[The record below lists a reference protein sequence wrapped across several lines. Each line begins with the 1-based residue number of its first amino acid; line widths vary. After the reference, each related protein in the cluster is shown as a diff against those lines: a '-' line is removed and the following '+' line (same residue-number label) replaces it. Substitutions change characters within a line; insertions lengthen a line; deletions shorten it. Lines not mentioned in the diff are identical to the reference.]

1 MAGVLNSGGVG
12 GVMSPAAVLTGMKL
26 AVLRR
31 SMSGPRAASLIAGGV
46 CGAPMAVGTALLGLV
61 DFPVPE
67 AGVGTIALV
76 LLVWT
81 VGWAVGPTLTGGDPT
96 LRLSYFALVP
106 QPPRRLALGLLVAS
120 FVGVTPA
127 LGLVAFAVLVVFGA
141 GLGPLPALVA
151 VPGMLLQLL
160 FVVLLAKLSLQG
172 LGSVA
177 RSRLGW
183 ELSSLLVGLVCGFLN
198 TGWFGLAFFFKLL
211 GGHWAPTVGT
221 VVRALPS
228 GWSVV
233 AVDAARRSDWAL
245 VVACLGGLLALCGVL
260 FAAWTALLARQLVRG
275 GTAGGGTAG
284 GGRAGARR
292 GAGRGARL
300 RFLPD
305 TPGGAVVG
313 KELRLWARDP
323 RRARFLRIAL
333 WTGLFTGLLPV
344 LGGFPT
350 VLPWTGVVL
359 ALYAGPLGS
368 SLYGLD
374 AGALWLTLVVPGA
387 ERVDVRA
394 RQLAWLLIVGPAA
407 LLLTVA
413 ATLAV
418 PNGGWAWPWLLAVL
432 PAVLG
437 AGAGLVPLMSLLGP
451 APFPDRPGGNPLDGF
466 SDESGDQV
474 RMQSLA
480 VLVLQLFAA
489 LPAAGVVLAGT
500 LLHSSPLRWAG
511 VVVGLGTGLLYGWWM
526 GRAARRRLES
536 RGPELLDVMRKGVRR
551 GTSSVGGPVGGA
563 AGGPAGRS
571 QEEQVLLDRLARR
584 RTAAA
589 GLLVTVGVLSTAPQ
603 GGVALAMS
611 LLAPANRSWFLAL
624 YLPPG
629 WQVPVASGFILL
641 GAVCFVGV
649 YRLIRAKHAA
659 ERGTE

>member
-1 MAGVLNSGGVG
+1 MAGVVKSGGVPDPG
-12 GVMSPAAVLTGMKL
+12 GVPNPVVVLTGMKL

-46 CGAPMAVGTALLGLV
+46 CGGLVAVGTALLGLV
-61 DFPVPE
+61 DFPAPE

-106 QPPRRLALGLLVAS
+106 QPPRRLALGLLAAS

-127 LGLVAFAVLVVFGA
+127 VALVAFAVLVVFGA

-151 VPGMLLQLL
+151 VPAMLLQLL
-160 FVVLLAKLSLQG
+160 FVVVLAKLGVQG
-172 LGSVA
+172 LGRVA

-183 ELSSLLVGLVCGFLN
+183 ELSALLVGLVCGFLN
-198 TGWFGLAFFFKLL
+198 TGWFGIAFFFKLL
-211 GGHWAPTVGT
+211 GGHWAPTIGT
-221 VVRALPS
+221 VVRVLPS

-233 AVDAARRSDWAL
+233 AVDAARRSDWVL
-245 VVACLGGLLALCGVL
+245 VGACLGGLLALCGLL

-275 GTAGGGTAG
+275 TAG
-284 GGRAGARR
+284 GGRPAGRRR
-292 GAGRGARL
+292 GRPRL
-300 RFLPD
+300 LPD
-305 TPGGAVVG
+305 TPGAAVLG

-350 VLPWTGVVL
+350 VLPWTGVVT
-359 ALYAGPLGS
+359 ALYAGALGS

-374 AGALWLTLVVPGA
+374 AGALWLTLVAPGA
-387 ERVDVRA
+387 ERIDVRA
-394 RQLAWLLIVGPAA
+394 RQLAWLLLVGPAA

-413 ATLAV
+413 GTVAV
-418 PNGGWAWPWLLAVL
+418 PNGWAWPWLLAAL

-480 VLVLQLFAA
+480 VLLLQLFAA
-489 LPAAGVVLAGT
+489 LPATGVVLAGT
-500 LLHSSPLRWAG
+500 LLHSAPLRWGGTA
-511 VVVGLGTGLLYGWWM
+511 VGLATGLLFAGWM
-526 GRAARRRLES
+526 GRAARRRLET

-551 GTSSVGGPVGGA
+551 K
-563 AGGPAGRS
+563 AGSADRS
-571 QEEQVLLDRLARR
+571 PREQDLLDQLSRR
-584 RTAAA
+584 RTAVA
-589 GLLVTVGVLSTAPQ
+589 GLLVTAGVLSTAPQ
-603 GGVALAMS
+603 GAVALAMS

-624 YLPPG
+624 YLPPA
-629 WQVPVASGFILL
+629 WQVPVATGFILL
-641 GAVCFVGV
+641 GSVCFVGV
-649 YRLIRAKHAA
+649 YRLIRAKQAA
-659 ERGTE
+659 ERAAEGVTGG

>member
-1 MAGVLNSGGVG
+1 MAGVLNPGRVLGPAGVL
-12 GVMSPAAVLTGMKL
+12 SPAAALTGMKL

-46 CGAPMAVGTALLGLV
+46 CGVPVAVGTALLGLV
-61 DFPVPE
+61 DYPVPE

-106 QPPRRLALGLLVAS
+106 QPPHRLALGLLVAS
-120 FVGVTPA
+120 FVGVTPVV
-127 LGLVAFAVLVVFGA
+127 GLVAFAVLPVFGA

-198 TGWFGLAFFFKLL
+198 TGWFGLAFFLELL

-245 VVACLGGLLALCGVL
+245 VAACLGGLLALCGLL

-275 GTAGGGTAG
+275 TAG
-284 GGRAGARR
+284 GGRAGAR
-292 GAGRGARL
+292 RGARL

-305 TPGGAVVG
+305 TPGGAVLG

-333 WTGLFTGLLPV
+333 WTGVFTGLLPV

-359 ALYAGPLGS
+359 ALYAGSLGS

-374 AGALWLTLVVPGA
+374 AGALWLTLVAPGA

-394 RQLAWLLIVGPAA
+394 RQLAWLLVVGPAA

-418 PNGGWAWPWLLAVL
+418 PSGWAWPWLPAVL

-437 AGAGLVPLMSLLGP
+437 AGAGLVPLMSLLAP

-480 VLVLQLFAA
+480 VLLLQLFAA
-489 LPAAGVVLAGT
+489 LPATGVVLAGT
-500 LLHSSPLRWAG
+500 LLHSEPLRWAG
-511 VVVGLGTGLLYGWWM
+511 AAVGLATGLLFAWWT

-551 GTSSVGGPVGGA
+551 GTRPAGGA
-563 AGGPAGRS
+563 AGGASGSAGRS
-571 QEEQVLLDRLARR
+571 AEEQVLLDRLARR

-589 GLLVTVGVLSTAPQ
+589 GVLVTVGVLSTAPQ

-624 YLPPG
+624 YLPPD

-649 YRLIRAKHAA
+649 YRLIRAKQAA
-659 ERGTE
+659 EQGAE

>member
-1 MAGVLNSGGVG
+1 MPNPAGVPN
-12 GVMSPAAVLTGMKL
+12 PAAVLTGMKL

-46 CGAPMAVGTALLGLV
+46 CGALAAVGTALLGLV

-106 QPPRRLALGLLVAS
+106 QPPCRLALGLLAAS
-120 FVGVTPA
+120 FVGVTPVVA
-127 LGLVAFAVLVVFGA
+127 LVAFAVLVVFGA
-141 GLGPLPALVA
+141 GLGLLPALVA
-151 VPGMLLQLL
+151 VPAMLLQLL
-160 FVVLLAKLSLQG
+160 FVVVLAKLGVQG
-172 LGSVA
+172 LGRVA

-183 ELSSLLVGLVCGFLN
+183 ELSALLVGLVCGFLN
-198 TGWFGLAFFFKLL
+198 TGWFGIAFFLELL

-221 VVRALPS
+221 LVRVLPS

-233 AVDAARRSDWAL
+233 AVDAVRRSDWAL
-245 VVACLGGLLALCGVL
+245 VGACLGGLLALCGLL

-275 GTAGGGTAG
+275 TAG
-284 GGRAGARR
+284 GGRPAVRRR
-292 GAGRGARL
+292 GRPRL
-300 RFLPD
+300 LPD
-305 TPGGAVVG
+305 TPGAAVLG
-313 KELRLWARDP
+313 KELRLWVRDP

-350 VLPWTGVVL
+350 VLPWMGVVV
-359 ALYAGPLGS
+359 ALYAGALGS

-374 AGALWLTLVVPGA
+374 AGALWLTLVAPGA
-387 ERVDVRA
+387 ERIDVRA
-394 RQLAWLLIVGPAA
+394 RQSAWLLLVGPAA
-407 LLLTVA
+407 LLLTVGGTVA
-413 ATLAV
+413 A
-418 PNGGWAWPWLLAVL
+418 PNGWAWPWLLAAL

-480 VLVLQLFAA
+480 VLLLQLFAA
-489 LPAAGVVLAGT
+489 LPATGVVLAGT
-500 LLHSSPLRWAG
+500 LLHSAPLRWGGTA
-511 VVVGLGTGLLYGWWM
+511 VGLATGLLYAWWL
-526 GRAARRRLES
+526 GRAARRRLET

-551 GTSSVGGPVGGA
+551 A
-563 AGGPAGRS
+563 AGSADRS
-571 QEEQVLLDRLARR
+571 PEEQDLLDRISRR

-589 GLLVTVGVLSTAPQ
+589 GLLVTAGVLSTAPQ

-611 LLAPANRSWFLAL
+611 LLAPADRSWFLAL
-624 YLPPG
+624 YLPPA

-641 GAVCFVGV
+641 GTGCFVGV
-649 YRLIRAKHAA
+649 YRLIRAKQAA
-659 ERGTE
+659 ERATGG

>member
-1 MAGVLNSGGVG
+1 MAGVVKSGGVPDPG
-12 GVMSPAAVLTGMKL
+12 GVLNPVAVLTGMKL

-31 SMSGPRAASLIAGGV
+31 SRSGPRAASLIAGGV
-46 CGAPMAVGTALLGLV
+46 CGGLVAVGTALLGLV
-61 DFPVPE
+61 DFPAPE

-106 QPPRRLALGLLVAS
+106 QPPRRLALGLLAAS

-127 LGLVAFAVLVVFGA
+127 VALVAFAVLVVFGA

-151 VPGMLLQLL
+151 VPAMLLQLL
-160 FVVLLAKLSLQG
+160 FVVVLAKLGVQG
-172 LGSVA
+172 LGRVA

-183 ELSSLLVGLVCGFLN
+183 ELSALLVGLVCGFLN
-198 TGWFGLAFFFKLL
+198 TGWFGIAFFFKLL
-211 GGHWAPTVGT
+211 GGHWAPTIGT
-221 VVRALPS
+221 VVRVLPS

-233 AVDAARRSDWAL
+233 AVDAARRSDWVL
-245 VVACLGGLLALCGVL
+245 VGACLGGLLALCGLL

-275 GTAGGGTAG
+275 TAG
-284 GGRAGARR
+284 GGRPAGRRR
-292 GAGRGARL
+292 GRPRL
-300 RFLPD
+300 LPD
-305 TPGGAVVG
+305 TPGAAVLG

-350 VLPWTGVVL
+350 VLPWTGVVT
-359 ALYAGPLGS
+359 ALYAGALGS

-374 AGALWLTLVVPGA
+374 AGALWLTLVAPGA
-387 ERVDVRA
+387 EWIDVRA
-394 RQLAWLLIVGPAA
+394 RQLAWLLLVGPAA

-413 ATLAV
+413 GTVAV
-418 PNGGWAWPWLLAVL
+418 PNGWAWPWLLAAL

-480 VLVLQLFAA
+480 VLLLQLFAA
-489 LPAAGVVLAGT
+489 LPATGVVLAGT
-500 LLHSSPLRWAG
+500 LLHSAPLRWGGTA
-511 VVVGLGTGLLYGWWM
+511 VGLATGLLFAGWM
-526 GRAARRRLES
+526 GRAARRRLET

-551 GTSSVGGPVGGA
+551 K
-563 AGGPAGRS
+563 AGSADRS
-571 QEEQVLLDRLARR
+571 PQEQDLLDQLSRR

-589 GLLVTVGVLSTAPQ
+589 GLLVTAGVLSTAPQ

-624 YLPPG
+624 YLPPA
-629 WQVPVASGFILL
+629 WQVPVATGFILL
-641 GAVCFVGV
+641 GSVCFVGV
-649 YRLIRAKHAA
+649 YRLIRAKQAA
-659 ERGTE
+659 ERAAEGVTGG

>member
-1 MAGVLNSGGVG
+1 MAGVVKSGGVPDPG
-12 GVMSPAAVLTGMKL
+12 GVPNPVVVLTGMKL

-46 CGAPMAVGTALLGLV
+46 CGGLVAVGTALLGLV
-61 DFPVPE
+61 DFPAPE

-106 QPPRRLALGLLVAS
+106 QPPRRLALGLLAAS

-127 LGLVAFAVLVVFGA
+127 VALVAFAVLVVFGA

-151 VPGMLLQLL
+151 VPAMLLQLL
-160 FVVLLAKLSLQG
+160 FVVVLAKLGVQG
-172 LGSVA
+172 LGRVA

-183 ELSSLLVGLVCGFLN
+183 ELSALLVGLVCGFLN
-198 TGWFGLAFFFKLL
+198 TGWFGIAFFFKLL
-211 GGHWAPTVGT
+211 GGHWAPTIGT
-221 VVRALPS
+221 VVRVLPS

-233 AVDAARRSDWAL
+233 AVDAARRSDWVL
-245 VVACLGGLLALCGVL
+245 VGACLGGLLALCGLL

-275 GTAGGGTAG
+275 TAG
-284 GGRAGARR
+284 GGRPAGRRR
-292 GAGRGARL
+292 GRPRL
-300 RFLPD
+300 LPD
-305 TPGGAVVG
+305 TPGAAVLG

-350 VLPWTGVVL
+350 VLPWTGVVT
-359 ALYAGPLGS
+359 ALYAGALGS

-374 AGALWLTLVVPGA
+374 AGALWLTLVAPGA
-387 ERVDVRA
+387 ERIDVRA
-394 RQLAWLLIVGPAA
+394 RQLAWLLLVGPAA

-413 ATLAV
+413 GTVAV
-418 PNGGWAWPWLLAVL
+418 PNGWAWPWLLAAL
-432 PAVLG
+432 PTVLG

-480 VLVLQLFAA
+480 VLLLQLFAA
-489 LPAAGVVLAGT
+489 LPATGVVLAGT
-500 LLHSSPLRWAG
+500 LLHSAPLRWGGTA
-511 VVVGLGTGLLYGWWM
+511 VGLATGLLFAGWM
-526 GRAARRRLES
+526 GRAARRRLET

-551 GTSSVGGPVGGA
+551 K
-563 AGGPAGRS
+563 AGSADRS
-571 QEEQVLLDRLARR
+571 PQEQDLLDQLSRR
-584 RTAAA
+584 RTAVA
-589 GLLVTVGVLSTAPQ
+589 GLLVTAGVLSTAPQ
-603 GGVALAMS
+603 GAVALAMS

-624 YLPPG
+624 YLPPA
-629 WQVPVASGFILL
+629 WQVPVATGFILL
-641 GAVCFVGV
+641 GSVCFVGV
-649 YRLIRAKHAA
+649 YRLIRAKQAA
-659 ERGTE
+659 ERAAEGVTGG